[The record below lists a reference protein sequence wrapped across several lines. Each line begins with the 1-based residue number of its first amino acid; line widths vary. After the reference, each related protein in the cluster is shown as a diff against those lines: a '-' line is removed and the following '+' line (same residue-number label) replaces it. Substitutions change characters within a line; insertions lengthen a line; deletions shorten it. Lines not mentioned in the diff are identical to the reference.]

1 MEHIQQL
8 TMTWLRPR
16 AAREETR
23 QEPPAPPELPSR
35 ERVRRVAELHHRQL
49 VRAKQDTGSNY
60 EILRAQ
66 TEALRQF
73 MLELAPEQADVF
85 MNMYTEES
93 SALQREWMSKQR
105 TYRARQPLNA
115 TFVNTLT
122 FLVTILAIAA
132 AIFYVV

>member
-16 AAREETR
+16 EAREEAR
-23 QEPPAPPELPSR
+23 QEPPARPELPSR

-49 VRAKQDTGSNY
+49 VRAKQQTGSNY

-73 MLELAPEQADVF
+73 MLELPSEEADVF

-93 SALQREWMSKQR
+93 SALQREWMSRQSTKR
-105 TYRARQPLNA
+105 GKQPLHG
-115 TFVNTLT
+115 
-122 FLVTILAIAA
+122 IAS
-132 AIFYVV
+132 IVGYVVTVVVIAVAIVYFF

>member
-1 MEHIQQL
+1 MEQIQQL

-16 AAREETR
+16 PAREETR
-23 QEPPAPPELPSR
+23 QQQSAPPELPSR

-93 SALQREWMSKQR
+93 SALQREWMSRQS
-105 TYRARQPLNA
+105 TYQGKQPLGGV
-115 TFVNTLT
+115 VNILGYV
-122 FLVTILAIAA
+122 VTVLAIAV
-132 AIFYVV
+132 AIYYVL